1 MFRRIDVRQDTGSY
15 DEIMRL
21 TSSPRGDGASS
32 YDFRKTEKFSGD
44 QNKFLE
50 RVFIAFSES
59 VITNLAP
66 VLKSKF
72 NMELLSIVPRSYH
85 SYLNSLPETTPM
97 MIFKLDPEVQG
108 FIDID
113 FSLAFALFERLMGGK
128 GQPPRDDSR
137 NYFTD
142 LEKAILQT
150 PLTKLLDAYQ
160 AAWKDIK
167 PVKPQLTTLEFNPMA
182 VHIASP
188 SELMVIIPFQVEIAS
203 ASGLI
208 NVVLP
213 FRYLKECIPKGNF
226 DEFMLTQK
234 TTPGQGN
241 QQSVLSVKLESA
253 KVPLVVTLGRAE
265 LLFQELLSLSVGDTI
280 RLDSEISQL
289 LRVRVNDQTKF
300 LGYPGS
306 KDGKLACKIERV
318 LQDGDEEFD
327 E

>member
-1 MFRRIDVRQDTGSY
+1 MRPDTGSY

-21 TSSPRGDGASS
+21 TSSPRSDGASS

-44 QNKFLE
+44 QTKFLE
-50 RVFIAFSES
+50 RVFVAFSEA

-66 VLKSKF
+66 MLKSKF

-97 MIFKLDPEVQG
+97 MIFRLDPEVQG

-113 FSLAFALFERLMGGK
+113 FGLAFALFERLMGGK
-128 GQPPRDDSR
+128 GHPPRDDSR
-137 NYFTD
+137 TSFTD
-142 LEKAILQT
+142 LEKAILQK
-150 PLTKLLDAYQ
+150 PLAKLLDAYTV
-160 AAWKDIK
+160 AWKDIK
-167 PVKPQLTTLEFNPMA
+167 PVKPQLSTIEFNPMA

-188 SELMVIIPFQVEIAS
+188 SELMVIIPFQAEIAH

-213 FRYLKECIPKGNF
+213 FRYLKECIPKASF
-226 DEFMLTQK
+226 DEFVLTKNTQ
-234 TTPGQGN
+234 TAQGGN

-253 KVPLVVTLGRAE
+253 KVPIVVTLGRAE